1 MTKTAK
7 EFRIYALLGYSARS
21 GAATTCVGFLGL
33 EETRGAERVA
43 LIPSIPEDGD
53 GGWAERIERARE
65 ARGITPETV
74 TFWEE
79 ASNGIVWG
87 IAELPPDEF
96 ASDVSLDAALD
107 RLVDEVLMNPD
118 PDPSFLDWLES
129 RIG

>member
-1 MTKTAK
+1 M
-7 EFRIYALLGYSARS
+7 SDSS
-21 GAATTCVGFLGL
+21 GSRRRPRAGL
-33 EETRGAERVA
+33 RV
-43 LIPSIPEDGD
+43 SIDSRRDGD